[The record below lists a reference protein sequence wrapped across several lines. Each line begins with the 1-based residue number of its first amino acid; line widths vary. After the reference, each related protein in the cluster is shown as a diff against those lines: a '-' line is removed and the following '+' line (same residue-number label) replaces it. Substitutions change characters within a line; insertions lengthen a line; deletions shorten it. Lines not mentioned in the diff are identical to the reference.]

1 MQGSI
6 LRRWE
11 TAGGLPERPWAGG
24 GEGGGGR
31 GELKE
36 IFQSAQASLP
46 LLSPTTKTTLSLFFF
61 FTP

>member
-24 GEGGGGR
+24 EGGGG
-31 GELKE
+31 GELKK
-36 IFQSAQASLP
+36 IFQSAQTSLP
-46 LLSPTTKTTLSLFFF
+46 CLAPLRKLH
-61 FTP
+61 